1 MIRAAER
8 LMIARLLVICCTL
21 ILSINESK
29 PQSQPATASSDSES
43 SLKTFL
49 RAYLRERFPSP
60 GEDTRYASAFV
71 DLDGDGKS
79 EAIVFLMG
87 SFWCGTAGCNMFVL
101 APHGASW
108 RVVGRILGSSDPI
121 RVLHTRSNGWR
132 NISAWTR
139 NPGSPSFEFQVRFN
153 GKRYPLSPKI
163 PVGQDEPGE
172 VVIPSPPTTT
182 FLYQKRSSA
191 TRQTTAPPPK
201 Q

>member
-1 MIRAAER
+1 MRTVDQ
-8 LMIARLLVICCTL
+8 LVIARVLLICGTL
-21 ILSINESK
+21 ILSVNESK
-29 PQSQPATASSDSES
+29 PQSQPAASSSDSES

-49 RAYLRERFPSP
+49 RGYLREKIPSP
-60 GEDTRYASAFV
+60 GDDTRYASAFV

-79 EAIVFLMG
+79 EAIVFVLG
-87 SFWCGTAGCNMFVL
+87 SDWCGTAGCNTYVL
-101 APHGASW
+101 GPHGTSW

-121 RVLHTRSNGWR
+121 RVLNARSNGWR
-132 NISAWTR
+132 NISVWTR
-139 NPGSPSFEFQVRFN
+139 NPGSPSYEVELRFN

-172 VVIPSPPTTT
+172 VVISSPPTTT

-191 TRQTTAPPPK
+191 TRQTTTPPPK